1 MKLLYN
7 SVHRYFRSQTRGN
20 LISVSR
26 RILGRLL
33 NALAGIDY
41 LLSDNN
47 IFYRLQEVPQDVKK
61 LFVFVSHDELLN
73 SEIQLLMKM
82 KELGFYSILF
92 SNQTQDI
99 DLPVDLFVKKMKYG
113 RDFAVYRDVARSLDK
128 NRSVQLEVLM
138 LNSSMYWLPDDVQKT
153 LGTLK
158 KCDINVMVFPTESFN
173 PTHHV
178 QPYLFYIR
186 LTNEKKELFSK
197 SFEWVRN
204 LVTKR
209 AIVSYEEHQTLRNLR
224 LLNWQI
230 KVLAP
235 YPDLFANREHWVK
248 QFFPKNAEKLLNPT
262 LHFWDQLGAFGIFGI
277 KKSLF
282 SYKFNVP
289 LAPKNID
296 DALLE
301 FKRNLPN

>member
-47 IFYRLQEVPQDVKK
+47 ILYRLQEVPQDVKK

-138 LNSSMYWLPDDVQKT
+138 LNSSMYWLPDDALSRNVT
-153 LGTLK
+153 L
-158 KCDINVMVFPTESFN
+158 M
-173 PTHHV
+173 
-178 QPYLFYIR
+178 
-186 LTNEKKELFSK
+186 
-197 SFEWVRN
+197 
-204 LVTKR
+204 
-209 AIVSYEEHQTLRNLR
+209 
-224 LLNWQI
+224 
-230 KVLAP
+230 
-235 YPDLFANREHWVK
+235 
-248 QFFPKNAEKLLNPT
+248 
-262 LHFWDQLGAFGIFGI
+262 
-277 KKSLF
+277 
-282 SYKFNVP
+282 
-289 LAPKNID
+289 
-296 DALLE
+296 
-301 FKRNLPN
+301 